1 MRTRKPR
8 NRDRE
13 LPRRVYAKHGSYYFV
28 DIDYRWHKL
37 CRVDQG
43 VARMYTE
50 LAKRLA
56 LPAADRLPAA
66 VATFKLEYLPTLAVS
81 TRKEHERNLDRIAE
95 DFAAFRVA
103 EVRPTDVSRFLKNN
117 FHGKPTS
124 RRHYKARLSTF
135 FRWCVEEG
143 LRDDNPCRDV
153 WVKAPPK
160 HKSKWTDASFHA
172 VRDKLPPMLQVY
184 LDLSFLLYQRATDV
198 RRLRWS
204 QVRGKVIHFEPTK
217 TAKSSGAEVDIP
229 VTPEITAVLERAR
242 TLAKVKPGPGGDA
255 FVIQSRSGSPY
266 THFGISS
273 AIERAAIA
281 VGLAKKEGPASGL
294 TAKDLRPYATSKA
307 KEQGYSLEELKIGLA
322 HTSVTTTEGYVQQH
336 STPVSQVTLR
346 LPRRP

>member
-1 MRTRKPR
+1 MP
-8 NRDRE
+8 
-13 LPRRVYAKHGSYYFV
+13 GV
-28 DIDYRWHKL
+28 DK
-37 CRVDQG
+37 
-43 VARMYTE
+43 
-50 LAKRLA
+50 
-56 LPAADRLPAA
+56 LPAA

-135 FRWCVEEG
+135 SAGAWKRAARRQPVPRCVG
-143 LRDDNPCRDV
+143 QRRHRSTSRN
-153 WVKAPPK
+153 A
-160 HKSKWTDASFHA
+160 DASFT
-172 VRDKLPPMLQVY
+172 RSDDKLPPMLQVY

-294 TAKDLRPYATSKA
+294 TAKDLRPTPRVRP
-307 KEQGYSLEELKIGLA
+307 EQGYSLEVRLGSRIRRDDHGEVRAAALHA
-322 HTSVTTTEGYVQQH
+322 
-336 STPVSQVTLR
+336 VSQVTLR